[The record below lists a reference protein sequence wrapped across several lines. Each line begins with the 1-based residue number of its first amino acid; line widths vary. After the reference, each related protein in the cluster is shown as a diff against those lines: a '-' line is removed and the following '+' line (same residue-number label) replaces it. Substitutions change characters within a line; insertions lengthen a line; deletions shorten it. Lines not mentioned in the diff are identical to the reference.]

1 MMARTLLSDINGIA
15 DRLSRTQRKLA
26 SGKELE
32 RPSDNP
38 YAVSRALQLR
48 AELGQN
54 QQHQENVAD
63 VASWQTV
70 ADSAL
75 QRIGD
80 YVLRARE
87 LLIQGATDTAGP
99 ASRSA
104 IASELTQLIDSIKT
118 EANAKLD
125 DRYVFA
131 GSATLTP
138 PYALGASD
146 VYSGNGEIVQREI
159 GPGIRIDLNITGQS
173 VIGDDTSGLLST
185 LRTIVTDLGAGNT
198 AALGGTDLRALDTA
212 LGDLATSQS
221 VVGARTNRLEAAETR
236 LANLEEAATALLS
249 ETEDADMAETVMN
262 YSTQRAVYESALKAG
277 AGIIQPSLLDYRS

>member
-104 IASELTQLIDSIKT
+104 IARELTQLIDSIKT

-277 AGIIQPSLLDYRS
+277 AGIIQPSLLDYLS